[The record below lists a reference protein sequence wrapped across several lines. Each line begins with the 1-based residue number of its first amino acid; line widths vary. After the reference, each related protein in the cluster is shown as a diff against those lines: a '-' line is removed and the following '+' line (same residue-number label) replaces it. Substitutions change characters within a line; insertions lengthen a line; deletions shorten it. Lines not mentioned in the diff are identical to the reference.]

1 MAALPQPRRLFGRR
15 MRLKQSR
22 EFARV
27 RQEGRRMPCG
37 CFIANWRVL
46 PPGSPTRL
54 GVITAKKLGNAVI
67 RARAR
72 RLLREVF
79 RLHQHE
85 LARPVELVL
94 VAQRIMVGKGLAT
107 VEDAFL
113 AMLRKAGLWKSETE

>member
-1 MAALPQPRRLFGRR
+1 MAATPQPRRLLGRQ

-27 RQEGRRMPCG
+27 RREGRRLPCG

-46 PPGSPTRL
+46 PPGSSTRL
-54 GVITAKKLGNAVI
+54 GVITAKKLGNAVV
-67 RARAR
+67 RSRAR
-72 RLLREVF
+72 RLLREAF

-85 LARPVELVL
+85 IGQPVELVL

-107 VEDAFL
+107 VEEAFL
-113 AMLRKAGLWKSETE
+113 AMLRKAGLRKSESE

>member
-1 MAALPQPRRLFGRR
+1 MAATPQPRRLLGRR

-27 RQEGRRMPCG
+27 RQDGRRMSCG
-37 CFIANWRVL
+37 CFIANWRTM
-46 PPGSPTRL
+46 PPGSETRL
-54 GVITAKKLGNAVI
+54 GVITSKKLGNAVV

-79 RLHQHE
+79 RLHQHD
-85 LARPVELVL
+85 LAQPVELVL
-94 VAQRIMVGKGLAT
+94 VAQRIMVGKGLSV

-113 AMLRKAGLWKSETE
+113 TMLRKAGLSKTK

>member
-1 MAALPQPRRLFGRR
+1 MAADPPRQRRLFGRR

-27 RQEGRRMPCG
+27 RQSGRRLACG

-46 PPGSPTRL
+46 PPGSAIRL
-54 GVITAKKLGNAVI
+54 GVITAGKLGNAVV

-79 RLHQHE
+79 RLHQHDF
-85 LARPVELVL
+85 ARPVELVL
-94 VAQRIMVGKGLAT
+94 VAQKPMVGHGLPM
-107 VEDAFL
+107 VDAAFM
-113 AMLRKAGLWKSETE
+113 AMMRKTGLLKTE